1 MYVEQWRQFMDTR
14 QTFGL
19 AQIGQ
24 IAIVVQDLERTV
36 AYYRDKLGMQF
47 LFTAG
52 TLAFFDCA
60 GTRLML
66 STPEPGQNSSGNSII
81 YFTVG
86 DIAAAYRE
94 LSVRGVPFD
103 DQPHIIA
110 NMGTY
115 DLWMAFFRDSE
126 HNLLGIMSEVPHS

>member
-1 MYVEQWRQFMDTR
+1 MGTN

-24 IAIVVQDLERTV
+24 IAISVQDLERAV
-36 AYYRDKLGMQF
+36 AFYRDKLGMQY
-47 LFTAG
+47 LFMASN
-52 TLAFFDCA
+52 LAFFDCA

-66 STPEPGQNSSGNSII
+66 STPEPGQAHSGNSIV
-81 YFTVG
+81 YFTVA
-86 DIAAAYRE
+86 DIDAAYRE
-94 LSVRGVPFD
+94 LVERGVSFD

-115 DLWMAFFRDSE
+115 DLWMAFLRDSE

>member
-1 MYVEQWRQFMDTR
+1 MGTN

-19 AQIGQ
+19 TKIGQ
-24 IAIVVQDLERTV
+24 IAILVQNLERAV
-36 AYYRDKLGMQF
+36 PFYRDKLGMQY
-47 LFTAG
+47 LFSASN
-52 TLAFFDCA
+52 LAFFDCA

-66 STPEPGQNSSGNSII
+66 STPEPGQAHSGNSII

-86 DIAAAYRE
+86 DIDAAYRE
-94 LSVRGVPFD
+94 LAQRGVSFD

-126 HNLLGIMSEVPHS
+126 HNLLGIMSEVAHS

>member
-1 MYVEQWRQFMDTR
+1 MGTDQS
-14 QTFGL
+14 FGL

-24 IAIVVQDLERTV
+24 IAISVQDLERAV
-36 AYYRDKLGMQF
+36 AFYRDKLGMQY
-47 LFTAG
+47 LFTAS
-52 TLAFFDCA
+52 TLAFFDCD

-66 STPEPGQNSSGNSII
+66 STPEPGQAHNGNSII

-86 DIAAAYRE
+86 DINAAYRE
-94 LSVRGVPFD
+94 LTERGVSFD

-115 DLWMAFFRDSE
+115 DLWMAFLRDSE
-126 HNLLGIMSEVPHS
+126 HNLLGIMSEIQHA

>member
-1 MYVEQWRQFMDTR
+1 MGTDQS
-14 QTFGL
+14 FGL

-24 IAIVVQDLERTV
+24 IAISVQDLERAV
-36 AYYRDKLGMQF
+36 AFYRDKLGMQY
-47 LFTAG
+47 LFTAS
-52 TLAFFDCA
+52 TLAFFDCD

-66 STPEPGQNSSGNSII
+66 STPEPGQAHNGNSII

-86 DIAAAYRE
+86 DINAAYRE
-94 LSVRGVPFD
+94 LIERGVSFD

-115 DLWMAFFRDSE
+115 DLWMAFLRDSE
-126 HNLLGIMSEVPHS
+126 HNLLGIMSEVSHT

>member
-1 MYVEQWRQFMDTR
+1 METNQA
-14 QTFGL
+14 FGL

-24 IAIVVQDLERTV
+24 IAMLVHDLERAV
-36 AYYRDKLGMQF
+36 AFYRDRMGMQF
-47 LFTAG
+47 LFSAG

-66 STPEPGQNSSGNSII
+66 STPEPGQAHSGNSII
-81 YFTVG
+81 YFTVD
-86 DIAAAYRE
+86 DINATYRE
-94 LSVRGVPFD
+94 LTSRDVSFD

-126 HNLLGIMSEVPHS
+126 NNLLGIMSEVPHT

>member
-1 MYVEQWRQFMDTR
+1 MGTN

-24 IAIVVQDLERTV
+24 IAISVQDLERAV
-36 AYYRDKLGMQF
+36 AFYRDKLGMQY
-47 LFTAG
+47 LFMASN
-52 TLAFFDCA
+52 LAFFDCA

-66 STPEPGQNSSGNSII
+66 STPEPGQAHSGNSII
-81 YFTVG
+81 YFTVA
-86 DIAAAYRE
+86 DIDAAYRE
-94 LSVRGVPFD
+94 LVERGVSFD

-115 DLWMAFFRDSE
+115 DLWMAFLRDSE

>member
-1 MYVEQWRQFMDTR
+1 MGTDQS
-14 QTFGL
+14 FGL

-24 IAIVVQDLERTV
+24 IAISVQDLERAV
-36 AYYRDKLGMQF
+36 AFYRDKLGMQY
-47 LFTAG
+47 LFTAS
-52 TLAFFDCA
+52 TLAFFDCD

-66 STPEPGQNSSGNSII
+66 STPEPGQTHSGNSII

-86 DIAAAYRE
+86 DINAAYRE
-94 LSVRGVPFD
+94 LIERGVLFD

-115 DLWMAFFRDSE
+115 DLWMAFLRDSE
-126 HNLLGIMSEVPHS
+126 RNLLGIMSEVPHA

>member
-1 MYVEQWRQFMDTR
+1 MGTH

-24 IAIVVQDLERTV
+24 IAILVQDRERAV
-36 AYYRDKLGMQF
+36 AFYRDKLGMQY
-47 LFTAG
+47 LFTAS

-66 STPEPGQNSSGNSII
+66 STPEPGQADSGNSII
-81 YFTVG
+81 YFTVD
-86 DIAAAYRE
+86 DIEAAYRE
-94 LSVRGVPFD
+94 LAERGVPFD

-126 HNLLGIMSEVPHS
+126 HNLLGIMSEVQH

>member
-1 MYVEQWRQFMDTR
+1 MDTQ

-24 IAIVVQDLERTV
+24 IAIVVQDLERAV

-47 LFTAG
+47 LFTAA

-66 STPEPGQNSSGNSII
+66 STPEPGQNSSGNSTI

-86 DIAAAYRE
+86 DIEAAYRE

>member
-1 MYVEQWRQFMDTR
+1 MGTD

-24 IAIVVQDLERTV
+24 IAIVVQNLERAV

-66 STPEPGQNSSGNSII
+66 STPERGQNSSGNSII

-86 DIAAAYRE
+86 DIQAAHRE
-94 LSVRGVPFD
+94 LSARGVPFD
-103 DQPHIIA
+103 GQPHIIA

-115 DLWMAFFRDSE
+115 DLWMAFLRDSE
-126 HNLLGIMSEVPHS
+126 QNLLGIMSEVEHS

>member
-1 MYVEQWRQFMDTR
+1 MGSNQA
-14 QTFGL
+14 FGL

-24 IAIVVQDLERTV
+24 IAILVQDLERAV
-36 AYYRDKLGMQF
+36 AFYRDKLGMQY
-47 LFTAG
+47 LFTAS
-52 TLAFFDCA
+52 TLAFFDCD

-66 STPEPGQNSSGNSII
+66 STPEPGQAHSGNSII

-86 DIAAAYRE
+86 DINAAYRE
-94 LSVRGVPFD
+94 LTERGVSFD

-115 DLWMAFFRDSE
+115 DLWMAFLRDSE
-126 HNLLGIMSEVPHS
+126 HNLLGIMSEVQHT

>member
-1 MYVEQWRQFMDTR
+1 MGTN

-24 IAIVVQDLERTV
+24 IAISVQDLERAV
-36 AYYRDKLGMQF
+36 PFYRDKLGMQH
-47 LFTAG
+47 LFTASN
-52 TLAFFDCA
+52 LAFFDCA

-66 STPEPGQNSSGNSII
+66 STPEPGQAHSGNSII

-86 DIAAAYRE
+86 DIDAAYRE
-94 LSVRGVPFD
+94 MAERGVSFD

-126 HNLLGIMSEVPHS
+126 HNLLGIMSEVAHS

>member
-1 MYVEQWRQFMDTR
+1 MDTR

-24 IAIVVQDLERTV
+24 IAIVVQDLERAV

-47 LFTAG
+47 LFTAA

-66 STPEPGQNSSGNSII
+66 STPEPGQHSSGNSII

-86 DIAAAYRE
+86 DIEASYRE

>member
-1 MYVEQWRQFMDTR
+1 
-14 QTFGL
+14 
-19 AQIGQ
+19 
-24 IAIVVQDLERTV
+24 VQDLERAV
-36 AYYRDKLGMQF
+36 PFYRDKLGMQY
-47 LFTAG
+47 LFSASN
-52 TLAFFDCA
+52 LAFFDCA

-66 STPEPGQNSSGNSII
+66 STPEPGQAHSGNSII

-86 DIAAAYRE
+86 DIDAAYRE
-94 LSVRGVPFD
+94 LAGRGVSFD

-126 HNLLGIMSEVPHS
+126 HNLLGIMSEVAHS